1 MSYITTVTGI
11 HFYPLNPNPKDI
23 DIEDIA
29 HALSLICRANGHF
42 RHFYSVA
49 QHCIA
54 CAEEAIER
62 GYSPEVILGCLLHD
76 ASEAYLCDVTRP
88 VKKHIPQ
95 YLQAEEK
102 LQEVIWKRFIGRE
115 LTDAEKKLIFEIDD
129 DILSMEFHL
138 LMPEDLNE
146 DYRKLQGSYTC
157 EYQDPQEVKSRFI
170 QMATL
175 DITVERLLEDDYWII
190 DILPSQIPIEKQA
203 EYRAL
208 TDEYFESGKVAQLH
222 RRYADILT
230 MINSRFKTAM
240 LCMPEDE
247 WTISPDDVAVKD
259 AVIHHTERGCVDL
272 LLPEEETLI
281 SLQAEDLYITVYHP
295 TEELLSLLRQAVS
308 ESGFY
313 IWQTPQI
320 ERIKKYESYMD
331 EATLL
336 IRTDR
341 NSDRLKYLISELE
354 AYYESVKWR
363 KDFESDEAG
372 LLPKNL
378 KRGVLS
384 EDGIN
389 DLLDEYK
396 EVSE

>member
-259 AVIHHTERGCVDL
+259 AVIHHTEQGCVDL

-295 TEELLSLLRQAVS
+295 TEEILSLLRQAVS

-320 ERIKKYESYMD
+320 ARIKKYESYLN
-331 EATLL
+331 EARQLL
-336 IRTDR
+336 RAGE
-341 NSDRLKYLISELE
+341 NSDRLKYLISELK

-389 DLLDEYK
+389 DLLDKYK

>member
-157 EYQDPQEVKSRFI
+157 VYQDPQEVRTRFI

-203 EYRAL
+203 EYCAL
-208 TDEYFESGKVAQLH
+208 TDEYFESGKAAQLH

-295 TEELLSLLRQAVS
+295 TEEILSLLRQAVS

-320 ERIKKYESYMD
+320 ARIKKYESYLN
-331 EATLL
+331 EAQQLL
-336 IRTDR
+336 CAGE

-363 KDFESDEAG
+363 KDFENDEAG

>member
-115 LTDAEKKLIFEIDD
+115 LTDAEKKLIFEI
-129 DILSMEFHL
+129 
-138 LMPEDLNE
+138 NE

-175 DITVERLLEDDYWII
+175 DIAVDRLLEDDYWII

-208 TDEYFESGKVAQLH
+208 TDECFESGKVAQLH

-281 SLQAEDLYITVYHP
+281 SLRCSHPSYGTRVCGFAAARRGNADFSASGGFIHNRLSPDRGAPFPAAAGGIRIRFLYLANSSNRANQEIRK
-295 TEELLSLLRQAVS
+295 LS
-308 ESGFY
+308 
-313 IWQTPQI
+313 
-320 ERIKKYESYMD
+320 K
-331 EATLL
+331 
-336 IRTDR
+336 
-341 NSDRLKYLISELE
+341 
-354 AYYESVKWR
+354 
-363 KDFESDEAG
+363 
-372 LLPKNL
+372 
-378 KRGVLS
+378 
-384 EDGIN
+384 
-389 DLLDEYK
+389 
-396 EVSE
+396 

>member
-23 DIEDIA
+23 DIED
-29 HALSLICRANGHF
+29 
-42 RHFYSVA
+42 
-49 QHCIA
+49 
-54 CAEEAIER
+54 
-62 GYSPEVILGCLLHD
+62 
-76 ASEAYLCDVTRP
+76 
-88 VKKHIPQ
+88 
-95 YLQAEEK
+95 
-102 LQEVIWKRFIGRE
+102 
-115 LTDAEKKLIFEIDD
+115 
-129 DILSMEFHL
+129 
-138 LMPEDLNE
+138 
-146 DYRKLQGSYTC
+146 
-157 EYQDPQEVKSRFI
+157 
-170 QMATL
+170 
-175 DITVERLLEDDYWII
+175 
-190 DILPSQIPIEKQA
+190 
-203 EYRAL
+203 
-208 TDEYFESGKVAQLH
+208 
-222 RRYADILT
+222 
-230 MINSRFKTAM
+230 
-240 LCMPEDE
+240 
-247 WTISPDDVAVKD
+247 
-259 AVIHHTERGCVDL
+259 IHHTERGCVDL

-295 TEELLSLLRQAVS
+295 TEEILSLLRQAVS

-320 ERIKKYESYMD
+320 ARIKKYESYLN
-331 EATLL
+331 EAQQLL
-336 IRTDR
+336 CAGE

>member
-146 DYRKLQGSYTC
+146 DYRKLQSSYTC

-295 TEELLSLLRQAVS
+295 TEEILSLLRQAVS

>member
-295 TEELLSLLRQAVS
+295 TEEILSLLRQAVS

-320 ERIKKYESYMD
+320 ARIKKYESYLN
-331 EATLL
+331 EAQQLL
-336 IRTDR
+336 CAGE

-389 DLLDEYK
+389 DLLDKYK

>member
-1 MSYITTVTGI
+1 MSYITTVSGI
-11 HFYPLNPNPKDI
+11 HFYPLDPNPDDI
-23 DIEDIA
+23 DINDIA

-42 RHFYSVA
+42 KYFYSVA

-54 CAEEAIER
+54 CANEAIAR
-62 GYSPEVILGCLLHD
+62 GYSLEVILGSLLHD

-95 YLQAEEK
+95 YLRAEEK
-102 LQEVIWKRFIGRE
+102 LQDVIWERFIGRK
-115 LTDAEKKLIFEIDD
+115 LTDAEQQQIFEIDD
-129 DILSMEFHL
+129 HILSQEFHL
-138 LMPEDLNE
+138 LMPENLNE
-146 DYRKLQGSYTC
+146 DYRKLKSAC
-157 EYQDPQEVKSRFI
+157 ACDYQDPQVVKARFI

-247 WTISPDDVAVKD
+247 WTISPHNNDVKD

-295 TEELLSLLRQAVS
+295 TEEILSLLRQAVS

-354 AYYESVKWR
+354 AYYESIKWR
-363 KDFESDEAG
+363 KDFENDESG
-372 LLPKNL
+372 LLPKKL
-378 KRGVLS
+378 PRGVLS
-384 EDGIN
+384 EDGIYN
-389 DLLDEYK
+389 LLEEYR

>member
-157 EYQDPQEVKSRFI
+157 EYQDPQEVRTRFI

-190 DILPSQIPIEKQA
+190 DILPYQIPIEKQA

-208 TDEYFESGKVAQLH
+208 TDEYYESGKIAQLH
-222 RRYADILT
+222 QRYADILT

-295 TEELLSLLRQAVS
+295 TEEILSLLRQAVS

-320 ERIKKYESYMD
+320 ARIKKYESYLN
-331 EATLL
+331 EAQQLL
-336 IRTDR
+336 CAGE

-363 KDFESDEAG
+363 KVFENDEAG

>member
-1 MSYITTVTGI
+1 
-11 HFYPLNPNPKDI
+11 
-23 DIEDIA
+23 
-29 HALSLICRANGHF
+29 
-42 RHFYSVA
+42 
-49 QHCIA
+49 
-54 CAEEAIER
+54 
-62 GYSPEVILGCLLHD
+62 
-76 ASEAYLCDVTRP
+76 
-88 VKKHIPQ
+88 
-95 YLQAEEK
+95 
-102 LQEVIWKRFIGRE
+102 
-115 LTDAEKKLIFEIDD
+115 
-129 DILSMEFHL
+129 
-138 LMPEDLNE
+138 
-146 DYRKLQGSYTC
+146 
-157 EYQDPQEVKSRFI
+157 
-170 QMATL
+170 
-175 DITVERLLEDDYWII
+175 
-190 DILPSQIPIEKQA
+190 
-203 EYRAL
+203 
-208 TDEYFESGKVAQLH
+208 
-222 RRYADILT
+222 
-230 MINSRFKTAM
+230 
-240 LCMPEDE
+240 MPEDE

-295 TEELLSLLRQAVS
+295 TEEILSLLRQAVS

-363 KDFESDEAG
+363 KDFENDEAG

-396 EVSE
+396 EVIQRGIGMTLYINCCVREESRTDRLARAVLQKLGGDFTELKLYEENLKPLDRETLIKRTSLIEQGDYSDQMFDYAKQFASADEIVIAAPYWDLSFPATLKTYIENIYVTGIVSTYDESGMPVGLCKAKELYYITTAGGPYDPTYSYGYIESLAKNFFGIPETHLVKAEMLDIIGNDSEEILNQKIATWDKEGD

>member
-115 LTDAEKKLIFEIDD
+115 LTDAET
-129 DILSMEFHL
+129 MEFHL

-157 EYQDPQEVKSRFI
+157 EYQDPQEVRTRFI

-240 LCMPEDE
+240 LCMPEDD
-247 WTISPDDVAVKD
+247 WMISPHDNAVKD

-272 LLPEEETLI
+272 LIPEEDTLI

-295 TEELLSLLRQAVS
+295 TKEILSLLRKAVS

-320 ERIKKYESYMD
+320 ARIKKYESYLN
-331 EATLL
+331 EARQLL
-336 IRTDR
+336 RAGE

-363 KDFESDEAG
+363 KDFENDEAG

-389 DLLDEYK
+389 DLLDKYK

>member
-1 MSYITTVTGI
+1 MGYITTVTGI

-42 RHFYSVA
+42 KHFYSVA
-49 QHCIA
+49 QHSIA
-54 CAEEAIER
+54 CAVEAIER
-62 GYSPEVILGCLLHD
+62 GFSSEVILACLLHD

-88 VKKHIPQ
+88 VKKQLPQ
-95 YLQAEEK
+95 YLRAEEK
-102 LQEVIWKRFIGRE
+102 LQGVIWKCFIGRE
-115 LTDAEKKLIFEIDD
+115 LTDTELNQIFEIDD
-129 DILSMEFHL
+129 HILSQEFHL

-247 WTISPDDVAVKD
+247 WTISPHNNDVKD

-281 SLQAEDLYITVYHP
+281 SLQAKDLYITVYHP
-295 TEELLSLLRQAVS
+295 TDEIISLLRQAVS

-320 ERIKKYESYMD
+320 ERIKKYESYLD

-363 KDFESDEAG
+363 KDFENDEAG

-389 DLLDEYK
+389 DLLDKYK

>member
-95 YLQAEEK
+95 YLRAEEN

-115 LTDAEKKLIFEIDD
+115 LTDVEKKQIFEIDD

-208 TDEYFESGKVAQLH
+208 TDEYYESGKIAQLH

-295 TEELLSLLRQAVS
+295 TEEILSLLRQAVS

-320 ERIKKYESYMD
+320 ARIKKYESYLN
-331 EATLL
+331 EAQQLL
-336 IRTDR
+336 CAGE